1 MAAIQAPMNKP
12 SGFQAWWQR
21 TTKTRLIYTYLFPAA
36 LVMALITFYPLLYQV
51 WMSFTDYGITNIRLD
66 APAPNWVGFQNYLD
80 IFAGGLAATIPNFD
94 FWYLLGFNLFWTFS
108 NVIIHVVVGVLIAV
122 LLNQKGLWGKGIYR
136 AIYVLPIIF
145 PTLVVATVWRNMYDP
160 TYGAINLGL
169 ARIGALFSIPPET
182 FQIRWI
188 EQVQHPFGGPLPLSY
203 FALLVCNIW
212 LGWPFMT
219 VVATGA
225 LQSIPA
231 DLYEAASIDGANA
244 PQRFMNITVPMI
256 RPAMIPAAMYGL
268 IMTFNLF
275 NLIYFVSGGGPLRQT
290 EIMVTTAFR
299 LVNQNRLYGMAA
311 AFSVLTFLILL
322 ALTLL
327 TNQATRATESYD
339 V

>member
-1 MAAIQAPMNKP
+1 MAAIQAPMNK
-12 SGFQAWWQR
+12 SSDFQAWWQR

-36 LVMALITFYPLLYQV
+36 LVMMLITFYPLLYQV
-51 WMSFTDYGITNIRLD
+51 WMSFTDYGITNIRMD
-66 APAPNWVGFQNYLD
+66 APAPNWVGLQNYSD

>member
-36 LVMALITFYPLLYQV
+36 LVMTLITFYPLLYQV
-51 WMSFTDYGITNIRLD
+51 WMSFTDYGITNIRMD
-66 APAPNWVGFQNYLD
+66 APAPNWVGLQNYMD

-145 PTLVVATVWRNMYDP
+145 PTLVVATVWSNMYDP